1 MKTKIFSICFAAVCF
16 FSAHGF
22 AQSANY
28 TINGKLE
35 NVSPMPAK
43 MHLISSLNGTLKQDK
58 DSTEVINGEYH
69 FKGELNVD
77 EAVAVII
84 SKNAKLDPSNVI
96 NAIALYVDKGELN
109 VVSTG
114 TLKNIT
120 VSGSASAAHQQY
132 AEIMAGIEK
141 EKQELKKI
149 ATSEAYKTSE
159 TMQADVLKRSQA
171 LGFKGLIDMYQLAK
185 SHPDNRLSPFIT
197 YALISSG
204 LMSATAQDTLMQ
216 LLPANVKA
224 DRLGKAIIHI
234 PVTRDSLAK
243 AAAAKQMAEAGKIP
257 VGSKAPDFTQYT
269 PQGKAVSLSSLKG
282 KYVLIDF
289 WASWCVPCRNEN
301 PNVVKAYNKYKDKGF
316 TVLGVSLDAESA
328 RAAWLKA
335 ITSDGLTWTQI
346 SDLKGWKSEAAA
358 LYGVSSIPQNFLIDP
373 NGVVIGKNLRGDDLQ
388 KKLASIF

>member
-1 MKTKIFSICFAAVCF
+1 MKTKIFSICFVAVCF
-16 FSAHGF
+16 FSAQGF
-22 AQSANY
+22 AQSATY

-35 NVSPMPAK
+35 NVSPMPVK
-43 MHLISSLNGTLKQDK
+43 MYLIPLLDGVLKQNK
-58 DSTEVINGEYH
+58 DSAEVINGEYH

-77 EAVAVII
+77 EAVAVNI
-84 SKNAKLDPSNVI
+84 SANAKVDPSK
-96 NAIALYVDKGELN
+96 AITLYLDKGELN

-114 TLKNIT
+114 TIKNIT
-120 VSGSASAAHQQY
+120 VSGPASAAHQQF
-132 AEIMAGIEK
+132 AEIITGIEK
-141 EKQELKKI
+141 EREELKKI
-149 ATSEAYKTSE
+149 AASEAYKTSE
-159 TMQADVLKRSQA
+159 TMQADVLKRSQLLPYKA
-171 LGFKGLIDMYQLAK
+171 LVDMYQLAK
-185 SHPDNRLSPFIT
+185 NHPDNRLSPFIT
-197 YALISSG
+197 YAIISSG
-204 LMSATAQDTLMQ
+204 LMSTKAQDTLMQ
-216 LLPANVKA
+216 VLPANVKA

-257 VGSKAPDFTQYT
+257 VGSKAPDFTQHT
-269 PQGKAVSLSSLKG
+269 PEGKAVSLSSFKG
-282 KYVLIDF
+282 KYVLVDF
-289 WASWCVPCRNEN
+289 WASWCAPCRAEN

-335 ITSDGLTWTQI
+335 IASDGITWTQI
-346 SDLKGWKSEAAA
+346 SDLKGWKNEAAA

>member
-1 MKTKIFSICFAAVCF
+1 MKNNILAVFTGMLCLF
-16 FSAHGF
+16 TAFGF
-22 AQSANY
+22 AQGQPF
-28 TINGKLE
+28 TINGKLQ
-35 NVSPMPAK
+35 NVSPMPSK
-43 MHLISSLNGTLKQDK
+43 MHLTSLVDGVLKQNK
-58 DSTEVINGEYH
+58 DSVDVVNGEYH

-77 EAVAVII
+77 EAVAINI
-84 SKNAKLDPSNVI
+84 AAGTKPDANNVI
-96 NAIALYVDKGELN
+96 TLYLDKGELN

-114 TLKNIT
+114 TVKNIT
-120 VSGSASAAHQQY
+120 VSGSASAAHQQF
-132 AEIMAGIEK
+132 ADIIAGIQKEK
-141 EKQELKKI
+141 EELKKI

-159 TMQADVLKRSQA
+159 TIQADVLKRSQGLA
-171 LGFKGLIDMYQLAK
+171 YKGLFDMYQLAK
-185 SHPDNRLSPFIT
+185 IHPDNRLSPFIT
-197 YALISSG
+197 YAIISSG
-204 LMSATAQDTLMQ
+204 FVSATAQDTLMQ

-243 AAAAKQMAEAGKIP
+243 VAAAKQMAEQGKIP
-257 VGSKAPDFTQYT
+257 VGSKAPDFTQTT
-269 PQGKAVSLSSLKG
+269 PQGKAISLSSFKG
-282 KYVLIDF
+282 KYVLVDF

-328 RAAWLKA
+328 KAAWLKA
-335 ITSDGLTWTQI
+335 IASDGLTWTQI
-346 SDLKGWKSEAAA
+346 SDLKGWKNQAAA